1 MYPVSY
7 LKDKVEQVR
16 SLGLLVE
23 AEPVGGI
30 VQEDDLGRE
39 LVHPR
44 PALITPHFVHASLHI
59 QTRVVCQPRAQ
70 LMYTHSNAP
79 VLQIEHN
86 IRCRSG
92 KGYPEHALELQTDEK
107 NVKMCQILSIF
118 KWFENLTVR
127 RLSGLSWSQEYRNI
141 E

>member
-1 MYPVSY
+1 MFRKLYRYFPLTRLNCSVQEYNPVSY

-44 PALITPHFVHASLHI
+44 PALIAPHFVHASLHI
-59 QTRVVCQPRAQ
+59 QKRAQ
-70 LMYTHSNAP
+70 LMNTLICPGSKSNIKLGA
-79 VLQIEHN
+79 E
-86 IRCRSG
+86 
-92 KGYPEHALELQTDEK
+92 PERISRA
-107 NVKMCQILSIF
+107 CP
-118 KWFENLTVR
+118 
-127 RLSGLSWSQEYRNI
+127 
-141 E
+141 